1 MLKLI
6 YDVKCGFEELYVVKK
21 NQELDITGWIDCWN
35 ETLED
40 FPPKPEEREAG
51 YDNLDPTTAEEVY
64 NQYKD
69 TPLKLLDDE
78 RFTSVGEIISE
89 EITMECINTYFRHI
103 CKVNLK
109 NPICPGFLEL
119 SSVSLALVDE
129 DATTVAKVVYPIK
142 TKSLKAK
149 EVMELLGISRQT
161 LSNYVKQGLVKV
173 DSTINGKYKYNKES
187 VLALMSAKV

>member
-21 NQELDITGWIDCWN
+21 NQEIDLTGFVDCWN

-40 FPPKPEEREAG
+40 FPPTEEERAAG
-51 YDNLDPTTAEEVY
+51 YDNLDPTTIEEVY

-69 TPLKLLDDE
+69 RPLQLLDDE
-78 RFTSVGEIISE
+78 RFTCVGEVISE
-89 EITMECINTYFRHI
+89 EMTMECINTYFRHI

-109 NPICPGFLEL
+109 NPICPELLEL
-119 SSVSLALVDE
+119 SNVRLVLTDE
-129 DATTVAKVVYPIK
+129 TTAVVNSTPIIK

-149 EVMELLGISRQT
+149 EVMELLKISRQT
-161 LSNYVKQGLVKV
+161 LSNYVKQGLIKV
-173 DSTINGKYKYNKES
+173 DSTINGKYRYNKES
-187 VLALMSAKV
+187 VLSLMKGSK

>member
-21 NQELDITGWIDCWN
+21 NQEIDITSWIDTWN

-40 FPPKPEEREAG
+40 FPPTEEERAAG
-51 YDNLDPTTAEEVY
+51 YDNLDPTTVEEVY

-69 TPLKLLDDE
+69 RPLQLLDDE

-89 EITMECINTYFRHI
+89 IITMECVHTYFKHI
-103 CKVNLK
+103 CMVNLK
-109 NPICPGFLEL
+109 NPICPELLEL
-119 SSVSLALVDE
+119 SNVKLVLTDE
-129 DATTVAKVVYPIK
+129 TIAAVNPTPVIK

-149 EVMELLGISRQT
+149 EVMELLNISRQT
-161 LSNYVKQGLVKV
+161 LSNYVKQGLIKV
-173 DSTINGKYKYNKES
+173 DSTINGKYRYNKDS
-187 VLALMSAKV
+187 VLSLMKGSK